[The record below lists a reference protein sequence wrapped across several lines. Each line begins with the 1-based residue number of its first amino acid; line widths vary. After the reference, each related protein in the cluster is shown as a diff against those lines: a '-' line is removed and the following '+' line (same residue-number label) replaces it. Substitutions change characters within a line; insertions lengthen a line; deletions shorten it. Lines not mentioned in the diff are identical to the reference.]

1 MSEYYLHSRTSSCLY
16 KHNIRT
22 QDGAFKCPEKD
33 GQYEDPIQCDKYY
46 ECQDGKAKEKLCPDG
61 LMFDETIR
69 KINKCDQPFNV
80 DCGDRIELQP
90 PQGNNNCPR
99 KNGFFSHP
107 DPSNCHVF
115 YNCIGGEYTEIAC
128 TSGLHFDEYQGI
140 CVWPD
145 TAGRT
150 GCGKTED
157 KLKDGFECP
166 KEVQADGRG
175 QVVSHPKYAHPE
187 DCQKFYVCLS
197 GVTPRE
203 LGCTIGEVYNDV
215 TQMCDAP
222 ENVPGCEDWY
232 KDTPEATSKPK
243 PKKP

>member
-1 MSEYYLHSRTSSCLY
+1 MVSHRNWSSE
-16 KHNIRT
+16 
-22 QDGAFKCPEKD
+22 E
-33 GQYEDPIQCDKYY
+33 
-46 ECQDGKAKEKLCPDG
+46 
-61 LMFDETIR
+61 
-69 KINKCDQPFNV
+69 
-80 DCGDRIELQP
+80 
-90 PQGNNNCPR
+90 
-99 KNGFFSHP
+99 
-107 DPSNCHVF
+107 
-115 YNCIGGEYTEIAC
+115 
-128 TSGLHFDEYQGI
+128 
-140 CVWPD
+140 
-145 TAGRT
+145 AGRT

>member
-1 MSEYYLHSRTSSCLY
+1 MRSGVRRGEGDGLVSKLSSCLSSESQTRVSSSSDTNMQTTWTVLLLVATVCINFSY
-16 KHNIRT
+16 
-22 QDGAFKCPEKD
+22 GAFKCPEKD
-33 GQYEDPIQCDKYY
+33 E
-46 ECQDGKAKEKLCPDG
+46 
-61 LMFDETIR
+61 
-69 KINKCDQPFNV
+69 
-80 DCGDRIELQP
+80 P

-222 ENVPGCEDWY
+222 ENVPGW
-232 KDTPEATSKPK
+232 
-243 PKKP
+243 